1 MTHAARL
8 AAVVGWRKEDHPMPE
23 PKTLEQWTDVLRKV
37 EPRGKEWIILGLADN
52 MPDLIHRFEIDTD
65 LRQQHFIAQCAHESD
80 HFQTTQEYASGSAYN
95 GRKDLGNTHPGDGPR
110 FKGRGLIQ
118 LTGRFNYTKAA
129 EELGDPDILNKPE
142 TVERFPPAAIV
153 SGWFWRKNNLNAVA
167 DRDDPRAVCKIV
179 NGGLNGLDSR
189 IAALKACK
197 SAFA

>member
-1 MTHAARL
+1 
-8 AAVVGWRKEDHPMPE
+8 MPE

-37 EPRGKEWIILGLADN
+37 EPRSKEWIILGLADS
-52 MPDLIHRFEIDTD
+52 MPDLIHRFEINTD

-80 HFQTTQEYASGSAYN
+80 HFQTTQEYASGAAYN

-142 TVERFPPAAIV
+142 TCERFPLAATV
-153 SGWFWRKNNLNAVA
+153 SGWFWKKNNLNAIA
-167 DRDDPRAVCKIV
+167 DRDDPRAVCKVV
-179 NGGLNGLDSR
+179 NGGYNGLDSR
-189 IAALKACK
+189 LAALKSCK